1 MKKNKFYVLLSIL
14 TVIFLFSFSAI
25 CNQCAATTEEEKTD
39 VEEEATEEEATSE
52 KEVTEEEETTEEGT
66 EEEEVAEGDREV
78 PTIELEIYEGPTLYE
93 GICYWRVQANVTGK
107 PSPTVE
113 FSKDDSGGA
122 WGTKK
127 AQVNLYDPSDTYTLN
142 ATATNSEGTATD
154 SIELS
159 WECDVL
165 EVADGDGDGD
175 GDEPEP
181 EPDEVSFAAVENI
194 SGYIWEDG
202 STYPD
207 SQVRMGDTN
216 EDSYVRGYL
225 SFDIRELHGKTVQ
238 EADINFTSIR
248 YHGDP
253 SSFASEIVVKVFNYV
268 RLDAWDLRIGG
279 TPLVSIPLSDTS
291 ATITGTTLRNELQD
305 VLDNEVRDYF
315 QIKLGLDGETDND
328 GFPDCSYIY
337 CDDAILHIVYTD

>member
-1 MKKNKFYVLLSIL
+1 MKKNKIYVLLSIL

-25 CNQCAATTEEEKTD
+25 CNQCAAATEEEKTD
-39 VEEEATEEEATSE
+39 VEEEATSE

-66 EEEEVAEGDREV
+66 EEEEVAEGDREA
-78 PTIELEIYEGPTLYE
+78 PAIELEIYEGPTLHE

-113 FSKDDSGGA
+113 FSKDDSDSA
-122 WGTKK
+122 WGSKK
-127 AQVNLYDPSDTYTLN
+127 AQVNLYDPSDTYTLT
-142 ATATNSEGTATD
+142 ATAKNSEGEATD

-159 WECDVL
+159 WGCDVL
-165 EVADGDGDGD
+165 EVADGDGD

-181 EPDEVSFAAVENI
+181 EPDEESIAAVENI

-207 SQVRMGDTN
+207 SEVRMGDSH
-216 EDSYVRGYL
+216 EDLYVRGYL

-238 EADINFTSIR
+238 EADINFTNIR
-248 YHGDP
+248 QHGDP

-268 RLDAWDLRIGG
+268 RLDAWDLRKGG
-279 TPLVSIPLSDTS
+279 TYLVSIPLSDTS

-305 VLDNEVRDYF
+305 VLDNDIRDYF
-315 QIKLGLDGETDND
+315 QIKLGLDGETDDD
-328 GFPDCSYIY
+328 GFPDCSRIY